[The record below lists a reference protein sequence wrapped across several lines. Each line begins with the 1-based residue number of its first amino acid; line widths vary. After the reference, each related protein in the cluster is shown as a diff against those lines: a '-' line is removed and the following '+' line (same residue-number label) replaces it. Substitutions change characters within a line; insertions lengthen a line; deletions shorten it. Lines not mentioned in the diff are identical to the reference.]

1 MKRTRPMDNERE
13 FVMSRMTAVRTGGRA
28 LGILAAAAILV
39 ACGELPQDG
48 PMPFVQDGT
57 YGGAEAPADARTR
70 GQALAERA
78 SLQNEYLLLEEKST
92 VALTASAQ

>member
-1 MKRTRPMDNERE
+1 
-13 FVMSRMTAVRTGGRA
+13 MSRMTAIRTGGRV
-28 LGILAAAAILV
+28 LGILAAAVILA

-48 PMPFVQDGT
+48 PKPFVKDGT

-78 SLQNEYLLLEEKST
+78 SFQDEYVLLEEKST
-92 VALTASAQ
+92 VSLTASAQ